1 MKLLRY
7 LGQYHVQ
14 LLAVALF
21 FGSRLNKRRAI
32 LRFHLKG
39 KLQIEAVFWTKILLA
54 TISTTL
60 IYDVAYRSGIPTG
73 ETAWDKVIL
82 LLPILITGLAFW
94 LCYECELLNA
104 FTYTVMACVAQNL
117 VFNVHG
123 VARVM
128 LKLQLDSLASVVIVL
143 VAMIIVSVPVYLIFS
158 RRLKEW
164 MYYPVNRSHSV
175 FITFSILVY
184 TIFLNLR
191 MSDES
196 ILYSVYS
203 TYIVGDLFCL
213 LLLFNLFYESGL
225 KQKYRIMEQLLY
237 AEQRMQK
244 MNRENTELINRK
256 CHDLKQQIN
265 ALRSMGKSAEMDAY
279 LREIEQA
286 TEFYESNIR
295 TGNKMLDLLLM
306 EKLLYCKQH
315 RIKLSCIV
323 EGEKLAFID
332 SMDLYSLF
340 GNALDNAIESVV
352 QETDVEKRTI
362 SFKVASQGKILSI
375 HFENYI
381 GHELEF
387 ADDLPLTTKSD
398 KEYHGFGMMSIRYI
412 VEKYGG
418 TMQISAT
425 DNLFQLNILML
436 IPTKES

>member
-1 MKLLRY
+1 
-7 LGQYHVQ
+7 
-14 LLAVALF
+14 
-21 FGSRLNKRRAI
+21 
-32 LRFHLKG
+32 
-39 KLQIEAVFWTKILLA
+39 
-54 TISTTL
+54 
-60 IYDVAYRSGIPTG
+60 
-73 ETAWDKVIL
+73 
-82 LLPILITGLAFW
+82 
-94 LCYECELLNA
+94 
-104 FTYTVMACVAQNL
+104 
-117 VFNVHG
+117 
-123 VARVM
+123 
-128 LKLQLDSLASVVIVL
+128 
-143 VAMIIVSVPVYLIFS
+143 
-158 RRLKEW
+158 
-164 MYYPVNRSHSV
+164 
-175 FITFSILVY
+175 
-184 TIFLNLR
+184 